1 MAIVEDKGMPTS
13 PTWALTGVDP
23 EGLVPQEVP
32 TGTLVLLNGM
42 LPHGSEPSRAERSRH
57 AHTLH
62 LTDARSDWPEDNW
75 LQRPPDFPSRGC

>member
-1 MAIVEDKGMPTS
+1 
-13 PTWALTGVDP
+13 
-23 EGLVPQEVP
+23 
-32 TGTLVLLNGM
+32 M